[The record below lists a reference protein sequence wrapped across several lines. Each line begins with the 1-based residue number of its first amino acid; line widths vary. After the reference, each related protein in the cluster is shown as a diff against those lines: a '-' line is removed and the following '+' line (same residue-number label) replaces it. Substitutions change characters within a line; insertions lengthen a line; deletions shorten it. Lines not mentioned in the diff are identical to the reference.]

1 MNRLVSSKSLAGPD
15 RACLPKC
22 DLLLSSSPLLAQ
34 AYVVYGL
41 MESHQGNLAGET
53 HVLEASKSV
62 FGSEYDFRQ
71 QREAVTAAYEQG
83 ELGEL

>member
-1 MNRLVSSKSLAGPD
+1 M
-15 RACLPKC
+15 
-22 DLLLSSSPLLAQ
+22 DLLFHCCTALHNPQ

-41 MESHQGNLAGET
+41 MESYQGNADGEND
-53 HVLEASKSV
+53 VLLASKSV
-62 FGSEYDFRQ
+62 FGADYDFRQ